1 MEDFLKNSLGIA
13 GLNTTQVS
21 SDSDSPLTPSA
32 LTQFDIEDEV
42 LNDVVE
48 AEAFKVPGSEM
59 WPTFNALADS
69 DKATRVSVGVDSVS
83 AQTSE
88 ARGEELSRDAQVALP
103 RLSIDL
109 KRLEEEAY
117 PVQDGHSKG
126 SEEYHLLFNEDTG
139 LAQVQD
145 GASDGE
151 EGADGLECVK
161 GEIETGLAPEHVQE
175 ETNVKKS
182 NELDETKGQSKHQEK
197 DDVGD
202 GPSNEARRERAEG
215 KCVSI
220 VDEEV
225 QGCEDD
231 KSKDHCY
238 CLENVEQSK
247 NSSYDSGV
255 SRTKDT
261 SLVETQQKGRIDI
274 DENISNVGS
283 KLKSEESA
291 VSAQTDNMSK
301 ENSTLEVD
309 GGLDEEQLS
318 NHAGENLT
326 LLVKALPGSV
336 SPSVD
341 AVMEDFAWFDSP
353 GLKVAKV
360 EEGLLVFV
368 EDGQLGRVAMEGL
381 KHKYSI
387 SKQVENNHYIN
398 VIISLSGFNCG
409 RPFIRPLHA
418 DLHGQQVHEVHR
430 HQEPLPPVL

>member
-59 WPTFNALADS
+59 WPPFNALADS

-88 ARGEELSRDAQVALP
+88 ARGEEQSRDAQVALP

-126 SEEYHLLFNEDTG
+126 SEEYHLPFDEDTG
-139 LAQVQD
+139 LDQGQN

-161 GEIETGLAPEHVQE
+161 GEIETRPAPEHVQE

-215 KCVSI
+215 KCVSM
-220 VDEEV
+220 VDEEEN
-225 QGCEDD
+225 GSGDD
-231 KSKDHCY
+231 ESTFQYYH
-238 CLENVEQSK
+238 LENVEQ
-247 NSSYDSGV
+247 
-255 SRTKDT
+255 
-261 SLVETQQKGRIDI
+261 QKFLIRFWC
-274 DENISNVGS
+274 
-283 KLKSEESA
+283 
-291 VSAQTDNMSK
+291 
-301 ENSTLEVD
+301 
-309 GGLDEEQLS
+309 EQ
-318 NHAGENLT
+318 
-326 LLVKALPGSV
+326 K
-336 SPSVD
+336 
-341 AVMEDFAWFDSP
+341 
-353 GLKVAKV
+353 
-360 EEGLLVFV
+360 
-368 EDGQLGRVAMEGL
+368 
-381 KHKYSI
+381 
-387 SKQVENNHYIN
+387 
-398 VIISLSGFNCG
+398 
-409 RPFIRPLHA
+409 
-418 DLHGQQVHEVHR
+418 
-430 HQEPLPPVL
+430 